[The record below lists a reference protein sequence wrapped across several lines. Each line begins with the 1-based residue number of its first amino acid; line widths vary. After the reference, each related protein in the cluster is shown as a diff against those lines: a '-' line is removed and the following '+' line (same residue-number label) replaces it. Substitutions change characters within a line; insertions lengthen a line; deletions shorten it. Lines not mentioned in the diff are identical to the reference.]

1 MAGSDVR
8 VVTVNDENASDDDRI
23 VTAARPN
30 TTATLANTTFLGGGA
45 RNIIVTT
52 TGTGDNGK
60 TTTITGTDVF
70 GNSLSETITST
81 GSAEAVAGTKL
92 FLTVTAV
99 ECSAQYAANLKVGS
113 GTLCAQAIGGGA
125 RVRLKGMSITSGGTA
140 GTISFINGTPETGT
154 TLFKART
161 IGTANDVVDRT
172 IPAEG
177 LLFASGMSVSYTV
190 DHADMMT
197 FFFTQEIKWRL
208 LGQQHLDQL
217 LKK

>member
-1 MAGSDVR
+1 MSTT
-8 VVTVNDENASDDDRI
+8 VVTPKFISDENASDDDRI

-70 GNSLSETITST
+70 GNSLTETITST

-99 ECSAQYAANLKVGS
+99 ECSAQYAANIKVGS
-113 GTLCAQAIGGGA
+113 GTLCAEAIQGSN
-125 RVRLKGMSITSGGTA
+125 RIRLKGCSIVSGGTA
-140 GTISFINGTPETGT
+140 GTISYFNGTPESGT
-154 TLFKART
+154 ALFKSRT
-161 IGTANDVVDRT
+161 IGTDNTTIDRT
-172 IPAEG
+172 IPDQG
-177 LLFASGMSVSYTV
+177 VLFEDGMSVQYTLGTI
-190 DHADMMT
+190 DMMT
-197 FFFTQEIKWRL
+197 FFH
-208 LGQQHLDQL
+208 G
-217 LKK
+217 

>member
-1 MAGSDVR
+1 MGYQTDVR
-8 VVTVNDENASDDDRI
+8 VLTVSDENASDDNRI
-23 VTAARPN
+23 VEAARPD
-30 TTATLANTTFLGGGA
+30 TTATLANTNFASGGA

-81 GSAEAVAGTKL
+81 SSAEAVAGSKL
-92 FLTVTAV
+92 FLTVSAV
-99 ECSAQYAANLKVGS
+99 ECSAKYAADIKVGS
-113 GTLCAQAIGGGA
+113 GTLCADSIGGGA

-197 FFFTQEIKWRL
+197 FFFT
-208 LGQQHLDQL
+208 
-217 LKK
+217 

>member
-125 RVRLKGMSITSGGTA
+125 RIRLKGMSIVSGGTA
-140 GTISFINGTPETGT
+140 GTISFVDGTPEDGT

-161 IGTANDVVDRT
+161 IGTANTATDRT
-172 IPAEG
+172 IPEEG
-177 LLFASGMSVSYTV
+177 VLFASGMSV
-190 DHADMMT
+190 
-197 FFFTQEIKWRL
+197 
-208 LGQQHLDQL
+208 
-217 LKK
+217 